1 MDVQK
6 LVEQLR
12 RSIEQARSMPMSSSA
27 VVNRTEVL
35 GLIGQLEAALPQAMA
50 ASDQV
55 YSDRDSVLADAR
67 KEAERIVV
75 EAQIERDQL
84 VSETDVH
91 QVAKHDADRLR
102 ADADREASALRKE
115 TDEYVD
121 QRLASFEITLNK
133 TLEAVARGRARLHG
147 RSGLDQPANDDEPFR
162 FPGHDDG

>member
-1 MDVQK
+1 
-6 LVEQLR
+6 
-12 RSIEQARSMPMSSSA
+12 MPMSSSA

-35 GLIGQLEAALPQAMA
+35 GLVGQLEAALPQAMA

-67 KEAERIVV
+67 KEAERVVV

-84 VSETDVH
+84 ASETDVH
-91 QVAKHDADRLR
+91 QLAKRDADRLR
-102 ADADREASALRKE
+102 ADAEREASALRKE

-133 TLEAVARGRARLHG
+133 TLEAVTRGRERLHG
-147 RSGLDQPANDDEPFR
+147 RSGLDQPSNDDEPFR
-162 FPGHDDG
+162 FPGHDDD

>member
-1 MDVQK
+1 
-6 LVEQLR
+6 
-12 RSIEQARSMPMSSSA
+12 MPMSSSA

-35 GLIGQLEAALPQAMA
+35 GLIGQLEAALPHAMA

-84 VSETDVH
+84 ASETDVH
-91 QVAKHDADRLR
+91 QLAKRDADRLR
-102 ADADREASALRKE
+102 ADAEREASALQKE

-133 TLEAVARGRARLHG
+133 TLEAVTRGRDRLHG
-147 RSGLDQPANDDEPFR
+147 RSGLDQTADDDEPFR
-162 FPGHDDG
+162 FPGHDDD

>member
-1 MDVQK
+1 
-6 LVEQLR
+6 
-12 RSIEQARSMPMSSSA
+12 MPMSSSA
-27 VVNRTEVL
+27 VVNRAELL
-35 GLIGQLEAALPQAMA
+35 GIVGQLEAALPQALA

-55 YSDRDSVLADAR
+55 YSDRESVLDDAR

-75 EAQIERDQL
+75 EAQIQRDQL

-91 QVAKHDADRLR
+91 QLAKRDADRLR
-102 ADADREASALRKE
+102 AEADREASALRKE

-133 TLEAVARGRARLHG
+133 TLEAVARGRERLHG

-162 FPGHDDG
+162 FPGHDDD

>member
-1 MDVQK
+1 MDVQQ

-12 RSIEQARSMPMSSSA
+12 REIEQARAMPMSSSA
-27 VVNRTEVL
+27 VVNRAELL
-35 GLIGQLEAALPQAMA
+35 GIVGQLEAALPQALA

-55 YSDRDSVLADAR
+55 YSDRESVLDDAR

-75 EAQIERDQL
+75 EAQIQRDQL

-91 QVAKHDADRLR
+91 QLAKRDADRLR
-102 ADADREASALRKE
+102 AEADREASALRKE

-133 TLEAVARGRARLHG
+133 TLEAVARGRERLHG

-162 FPGHDDG
+162 FPGHDDD